1 MRFSS
6 YAPLALAANLAAA
19 MPRPQEIDF
28 DIVFAAPDPTF
39 TEAVGITAQ
48 SITINTE
55 ALIAS
60 ATAAISSVAVDITDV
75 LSATAVVQA
84 KRAAAT
90 CVKQAPGATS
100 VPDFSGDTA
109 AQFLAEPYFAS
120 VASANAAAPTGYTQ
134 AFVNKQA
141 SNNAF
146 GYLGFVTMDTY
157 DVNQCATQC
166 TAKYGCSSFNIYFE
180 RDPSVDPNDAS
191 CSDPAAVTMI
201 KCVMW
206 SGQVTAANAVN
217 VGQSRGGFSV
227 AIAGNNGYVTNKIS
241 TPNGF
246 QTGVPFGKFA
256 MNAPYD
262 AQGYNTYMG
271 AKMFTGNWDV
281 TQCSEYCKAQTTYN
295 KNTAPKDGTPY
306 KACRFFNTYLLQVKK
321 ADGTIVPQGQYC
333 SLYTEAWP
341 AKYAVNSGSW
351 QGKDQYTID
360 YSFGFSM
367 TDAGI
372 DPTVGDSNGAKYQA
386 VADIKW
392 SSLQPFCSAYLGYT
406 TPLST
411 VTATA
416 TITPVVTSTS
426 YSTTTVAPMRKRD
439 DTDSLYP
446 GLSMNSSVGALA
458 VIDANGTKWYN
469 PNITA
474 QGPDVYQ
481 MEKRDVSVAIPAG
494 LAKYQPAVVS
504 AACSMQVKP
513 ASYTSILTNFATVT
527 GAASTTVVS
536 VVSTAT
542 SAPPVDNLVLNIAG
556 SSNNPASSG
565 PLEFVNR
572 ANPPYG
578 VSNFPYINMR
588 NVPNYASLVRKTGF
602 YIESSTGY
610 LKDNVGGGRTAAV
623 YARVGS
629 GSLTS
634 INFLSAAEL
643 ATNIFHAPLICTV
656 AAALPSE
663 VKCSVKSSDGL
674 ILKDFVGIGHIND
687 YSYFYMSQLNQD
699 SYYGKTTL
707 TLSALK

>member
-1 MRFSS
+1 
-6 YAPLALAANLAAA
+6 
-19 MPRPQEIDF
+19 
-28 DIVFAAPDPTF
+28 
-39 TEAVGITAQ
+39 
-48 SITINTE
+48 
-55 ALIAS
+55 
-60 ATAAISSVAVDITDV
+60 
-75 LSATAVVQA
+75 
-84 KRAAAT
+84 
-90 CVKQAPGATS
+90 
-100 VPDFSGDTA
+100 
-109 AQFLAEPYFAS
+109 
-120 VASANAAAPTGYTQ
+120 
-134 AFVNKQA
+134 
-141 SNNAF
+141 
-146 GYLGFVTMDTY
+146 MDTY

-180 RDPSVDPNDAS
+180 RDPSIDPNDAS
-191 CSDPAAVTMI
+191 CSNPAAFTMI

-217 VGQSRGGFSV
+217 VGQSRSGFSV
-227 AIAGNNGYVTNKIS
+227 AIAGNNGY
-241 TPNGF
+241 
-246 QTGVPFGKFA
+246 TGVPFSKFA
-256 MNAPYD
+256 INAPYD
-262 AQGYNTYMG
+262 AQGYNT
-271 AKMFTGNWDV
+271 MFIGNWDV

-321 ADGTIVPQGQYC
+321 ADGTIIPQGQYC

-406 TPLST
+406 IPLST
-411 VTATA
+411 ITSTA

-439 DTDSLYP
+439 GTDSLYP
-446 GLSMNSSVGALA
+446 GLSMDSSVGTLA

-469 PNITA
+469 PNITD
-474 QGPDVYQ
+474 QGPDVSQ
-481 MEKRDVSVAIPAG
+481 VKKRDVSVAIPAG
-494 LAKYQPAVVS
+494 LPT
-504 AACSMQVKP
+504 CSMQVKP
-513 ASYTSILTNFATVT
+513 ASSTSILTTFATVT
-527 GAASTTVVS
+527 GVVSTTIVS

-556 SSNNPASSG
+556 SGNNPASSG

-572 ANPPYG
+572 ADPPYG
-578 VSNFPYINMR
+578 VGNFPYINIR
-588 NVPNYASLVRKTGF
+588 NVPKYASLVRKTGF

-610 LKDNVGGGRTAAV
+610 LKDDVGGGRTAAV
-623 YARVGS
+623 YARVSS

-634 INFLSAAEL
+634 INFLTAAEL

>member
-28 DIVFAAPDPTF
+28 DVVMAAPDPTF
-39 TEAVGITAQ
+39 TEAVGVTAQ
-48 SITINTE
+48 SITINTD

-75 LSATAVVQA
+75 LSATAIVQA

-90 CVKQAPGATS
+90 CVTQAPGATS

-109 AQFLAEPYFAS
+109 AQFLAENYFSS
-120 VASANAAAPTGYTQ
+120 VASANAAAPSGYTQ

-141 SNNAF
+141 ANNAF

-157 DVNQCATQC
+157 DVKQCATQC
-166 TAKYGCSSFNIYFE
+166 DNKYGCSSFNVYFE
-180 RDPSVDPNDAS
+180 RDPSVDPTGAS
-191 CSDPAAVTMI
+191 CSNPLAVTMI

-217 VGQSRGGFSV
+217 AGQVRGGFSV
-227 AIAGNNGYVTNKIS
+227 AVAGNNGYVTNKIS
-241 TPNGF
+241 TPDGF

-321 ADGTIVPQGQYC
+321 ADGTILPQGQYC

-341 AKYAVNSGSW
+341 VKYAVNSGSW

-360 YSFGFSM
+360 YSFGFTM

-372 DPTVGDSNGAKYQA
+372 DPTVGDSTGAKYQA

-411 VTATA
+411 MTATA
-416 TITPVVTSTS
+416 TSTPVVTSTA
-426 YSTTTVAPMRKRD
+426 YSTTTVLPKRKRD
-439 DTDSLYP
+439 GPNSPFP
-446 GLSMNSSVGALA
+446 GLSTDSSVGGIAL
-458 VIDANGTKWYN
+458 IDANGTRWYSSEI
-469 PNITA
+469 PSG
-474 QGPDVYQ
+474 GPLGSIHSNSTLS
-481 MEKRDVSVAIPAG
+481 KRSVAIPAG
-494 LAKYQPAVVS
+494 LAKYQPAVIS
-504 AACSMQVKP
+504 AACAMQATPV
-513 ASYTSILTNFATVT
+513 TSTSVQTSFTTVT
-527 GAASTTVVS
+527 GAATTTVVS
-536 VVSTAT
+536 VVSTVT
-542 SAPPVDNLVLNIAG
+542 SIPSYTPYLENLYFASGGASAIADQDENGYVYAGIRNNKYFSNLAVKAGFFVD
-556 SSNNPASSG
+556 
-565 PLEFVNR
+565 
-572 ANPPYG
+572 
-578 VSNFPYINMR
+578 
-588 NVPNYASLVRKTGF
+588 TT
-602 YIESSTGY
+602 TGY
-610 LKDNVGGGRTAAV
+610 FKDVQGRTAVAYDNAGQPASPYV
-623 YARVGS
+623 
-629 GSLTS
+629 
-634 INFLSAAEL
+634 
-643 ATNIFHAPLICTV
+643 IFFNSEQMAQIDNYLPLICTYPTT
-656 AAALPSE
+656 LPS
-663 VKCSVKSSDGL
+663 KISCSATMSNGDVYSH
-674 ILKDFVGIGHIND
+674 FVAV
-687 YSYFYMSQLNQD
+687 QD
-699 SYYGKTTL
+699 SYFQLAALCIADRPASQLHSDQYIAWSDAAL
-707 TLSALK
+707 TLS

>member
-39 TEAVGITAQ
+39 TEAVGVTAQ

-60 ATAAISSVAVDITDV
+60 ATAAISSVAVDINDV

-134 AFVNKQA
+134 AFINKQA

-146 GYLGFVTMDTY
+146 GYLAPWTL
-157 DVNQCATQC
+157 
-166 TAKYGCSSFNIYFE
+166 
-180 RDPSVDPNDAS
+180 DPNDAS
-191 CSDPAAVTMI
+191 CSNPAAFTMI

-241 TPNGF
+241 TPDGF

-262 AQGYNTYMG
+262 AQGYNT
-271 AKMFTGNWDV
+271 MFIGNWDV

-321 ADGTIVPQGQYC
+321 ADGTIIPQGQYC

-406 TPLST
+406 IPLST
-411 VTATA
+411 ITSTA

-439 DTDSLYP
+439 GTDSLYP
-446 GLSMNSSVGALA
+446 GLSMDSSVGTLA

-469 PNITA
+469 PNITD
-474 QGPDVYQ
+474 QGPDVSQ
-481 MEKRDVSVAIPAG
+481 VKKRDVSVAIPAG
-494 LAKYQPAVVS
+494 LPS
-504 AACSMQVKP
+504 
-513 ASYTSILTNFATVT
+513 TNLLLSQQLVPCN
-527 GAASTTVVS
+527 TTIVS

-556 SSNNPASSG
+556 SGNNPASSG

-572 ANPPYG
+572 ADPPYG
-578 VSNFPYINMR
+578 VGNFPYINIR
-588 NVPNYASLVRKTGF
+588 NVPKYASLVRKTGF

-610 LKDNVGGGRTAAV
+610 LKDDVGGGRTAAV
-623 YARVGS
+623 YARVSS

-634 INFLSAAEL
+634 INFLTAAEL